1 MNFVQPMNNLT
12 KIKDV
17 RKLNVQLLQPAN
29 ELNQQILQ
37 LINETSNI
45 Q

>member
-17 RKLNVQLLQPAN
+17 RKLNAQLLQPAN
-29 ELNQQILQ
+29 ELNQSTNFT
-37 LINETSNI
+37 INK
-45 Q
+45 